1 MRLNTQ
7 MIYFP
12 EGRRKKVIKPFKNKE
27 MKTKHTPRPW
37 TMSTNKHS
45 INISRFE
52 QEEDTTE
59 SEWTGLAKVYF
70 SGGCPDDPEGLAN
83 AKLISASPD
92 LLRALRKLVKICK
105 QYDTGHILW
114 EIRQA
119 EKAIK
124 KATK

>member
-1 MRLNTQ
+1 
-7 MIYFP
+7 
-12 EGRRKKVIKPFKNKE
+12 
-27 MKTKHTPRPW
+27 MKTKHTPTPW

-45 INISRFE
+45 ISISRL
-52 QEEDTTE
+52 DTTE
-59 SEWTGLAKVYF
+59 NPVDIVWTGLAKVYF

-92 LLRALRKLVKICK
+92 LLKALRTLVKKCN
-105 QYDTGHILW
+105 QYDTRHILW
-114 EIRQA
+114 EIHQA